1 MTDNLEQYDQEPSL
15 EIRLAEGTYKGL
27 LAGVGGYALSR
38 VNPGLQEK
46 CTKTYKSV
54 CMVEPKVTLRE
65 TSADD
70 FFATAYGG
78 AFIGA
83 IGLGV
88 LAVQAKKSVA
98 KFRQSRQ
105 SKALEALFRLEPY
118 QKDD

>member
-1 MTDNLEQYDQEPSL
+1 VTDNLEQYDQEPSL
-15 EIRLAEGTYKGL
+15 EVRLADGVYKGL
-27 LAGVGGYALSR
+27 LAGVGAYALSR
-38 VNPGLQEK
+38 IDPGLQK
-46 CTKTYKSV
+46 RCTKTYKSV

-70 FFATAYGG
+70 FFAAAYGG

-88 LAVQAKKSVA
+88 LAAQAKRGIA
-98 KFRQSRQ
+98 NFRQSRQ
-105 SKALEALFRLEPY
+105 SKALEALYELEPY